1 MNYLQLANRL
11 RRKCRVSG
19 SGFTTTQST
28 QVEEYYRLLD
38 WVNEAWVD
46 IQLKRTDWLWM
57 KKSMSFPTV
66 LSQASYTVAQIGLTD
81 FANWDLDT
89 FRTYNT
95 AVGLNSEIEMDNISY
110 DDWRS
115 NYQLGA
121 LRSSTSR
128 PIEFA
133 VLPDLSIG
141 VGPVPIAGYTVTGEY
156 YKVPTEFAL
165 DADIPGLPV
174 QYHMAIIYRA
184 MMFYGASEL
193 ASEVYQEGEK
203 EFALMMNR
211 LGMTQLVDI
220 TLPGAL
226 A

>member
-19 SGFTTTQST
+19 SGFTTTQGS

-66 LSQASYTVAQIGLTD
+66 LNQASYTVAQIGLTD

-89 FRTYNT
+89 FRNYNT
-95 AVGLNSEIEMDNISY
+95 AIGLNSEIEMSTISY
-110 DDWRS
+110 AEWRS
-115 NYQLGA
+115 NYQLGSIRNA
-121 LRSSTSR
+121 NSR
-128 PIEFA
+128 PMEFA

-141 VGPVPIAGYTVTGEY
+141 LGPVPLAGYTVTGEY
-156 YKVPTEFAL
+156 FKVPTELAL
-165 DADIPGLPV
+165 DADVPGLPI

-184 MMFYGASEL
+184 MMYYGASEI

-211 LGMTQLVDI
+211 LGMTQIVDV

>member
-19 SGFTTTQST
+19 SGFTTTQGS

-46 IQLKRTDWLWM
+46 IQLKRIDWLWM

-66 LSQASYTVAQIGLTD
+66 SSQASYTVAQIGLTD
-81 FANWDLDT
+81 FANWDEDS

-95 AVGLNSEIEMDNISY
+95 VVGLNSEIEMNVITY
-110 DDWRS
+110 AEWRS

-121 LRSSTSR
+121 LRSSVSR

-133 VLPDLSIG
+133 VLPDFSIG
-141 VGPVPIAGYTVTGEY
+141 LGPVPIAGYSISGEY
-156 YKVPTEFAL
+156 FKIPTELSL
-165 DADIPGLPV
+165 DADTPGMPV

-193 ASEVYQEGEK
+193 AQEVYQEGEK

-211 LGMTQLVDI
+211 LGTTQIDDI
-220 TLPGAL
+220 AMPGAL

>member
-19 SGFTTTQST
+19 SSFATVSGS
-28 QVEEYYRLLD
+28 QVEEYARLLD
-38 WVNEAWVD
+38 WINEAWVD

-57 KKSMSFPTV
+57 KKSMSFPTF
-66 LSQASYTVAQIGLTD
+66 LNKASYTIGDIGLTD

-89 FRTYNT
+89 FRTYNVS
-95 AVGLNSEIEMDNISY
+95 AGINSEIEMGYISY
-110 DDWRS
+110 QEWRS

-121 LRSSTSR
+121 LRSASSR

-141 VGPVPIAGYTVTGEY
+141 LGPVPVAGYNVTGEY
-156 YKVPTEFAL
+156 FKIPSELLVDLDTPALPT
-165 DADIPGLPV
+165 

-184 MMFYGASEL
+184 MMFYGASEV
-193 ASEVYQEGEK
+193 ATEVYQEGEK
-203 EFALMMNR
+203 EFNLMMNR
-211 LGMTQLVDI
+211 LATTQLDTV

-226 A
+226 C